1 MRLDGKIAIITGGS
15 LGIGKATA
23 LLFAKEG
30 GKIIVTGRTEKTLKE
45 TVEEANNE
53 GLEID
58 YLVSDVTKEEDCKFA
73 VNYTANKYGRID
85 ILFNNAQKK
94 TVRSILLNQRNDNLI
109 KLP

>member
-30 GKIIVTGRTEKTLKE
+30 GKIVVTGRTEKTLKE
-45 TVEEANNE
+45 TVEEARKE

-58 YLVSDVTKEEDCKFA
+58 YLVSDVTKE
-73 VNYTANKYGRID
+73 
-85 ILFNNAQKK
+85 
-94 TVRSILLNQRNDNLI
+94 
-109 KLP
+109 